1 VRAQFGVLWEM
12 RRPTATTTAACRY
25 ARNRNNRHVH
35 GELRLHYRDMYRAQ
49 LHAQGERPM
58 KNDGVR
64 HLWKWGCRGQ
74 PRGRRESLAL
84 HLPAAQRRRPLRE
97 RHWLRQSMLWATS
110 AQYFFDLVRVAIGAH
125 DGQPTLDAL

>member
-25 ARNRNNRHVH
+25 VRNRNNRHVH

-58 KNDGVR
+58 KNDEVR

-74 PRGRRESLAL
+74 PRGGRRESLAL
-84 HLPAAQRRRPLRE
+84 HLPAAQRMTATAQREALVAAEHVVGNERTVFRRLGSCSHRC
-97 RHWLRQSMLWATS
+97 S
-110 AQYFFDLVRVAIGAH
+110 
-125 DGQPTLDAL
+125 